1 MNYIKVYPVFF
12 LMLFLLLGCKNE
24 NKENSQN
31 TLSNA
36 IEYAQGLSL
45 FEYDNFTLLK
55 VTQPWIGANRS
66 FTYVLHKKGTQLPD
80 SLSVYPLIQVP
91 IQSVIVTS
99 TTHLPSLDLLEEV
112 NSLKGFP
119 GLDYISSDKIRQ
131 QIKKG
136 EIKELGQNESIN
148 TEAVLDIEPDVIVAF
163 AMDEH
168 NSPLKTLEQSG
179 IPVIYNGDW
188 TEQNPLGKAEWI
200 KLFGALYGK
209 EAQAKELF
217 DNIVADYKS
226 VLGLIENESDLPT
239 VMSGVMYQDVWYLPQ
254 GESWMAVYLKDA
266 KADYLW
272 KDTKGTGSLALS
284 FEAVFDKARE
294 AEYWISPGHYET
306 LKDLKGSNAHYAEF
320 ESFKTR
326 KVYSF
331 APVKGETGGTL
342 FYELGP
348 MRPDWVLKDLVSIF
362 HPELLPDYKPH
373 FFQQLK

>member
-1 MNYIKVYPVFF
+1 
-12 LMLFLLLGCKNE
+12 
-24 NKENSQN
+24 
-31 TLSNA
+31 
-36 IEYAQGLSL
+36 
-45 FEYDNFTLLK
+45 
-55 VTQPWIGANRS
+55 
-66 FTYVLHKKGTQLPD
+66 
-80 SLSVYPLIQVP
+80 
-91 IQSVIVTS
+91 
-99 TTHLPSLDLLEEV
+99 LEEV